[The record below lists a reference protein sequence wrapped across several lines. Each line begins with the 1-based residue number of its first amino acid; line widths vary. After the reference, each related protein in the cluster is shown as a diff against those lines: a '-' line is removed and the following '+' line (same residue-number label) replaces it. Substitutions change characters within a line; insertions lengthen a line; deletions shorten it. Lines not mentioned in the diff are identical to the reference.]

1 VIYYWEC
8 LWCGATACFF
18 KWRSVSFFR
27 CISHTLNRE
36 GNVQEVIFIEIMS
49 KLQTPQHKGARS
61 FLRVTGPLI
70 AGAGLIFLII
80 GMTSFFSAFGGGGP
94 PRLFWC
100 CFVGMP
106 LLFVGG
112 VMCMFGF
119 MGAVARYT
127 AAEQV
132 PVATDAIND
141 LAEDTQ
147 DAVKTVARAVAEGVK
162 EAQTERK
169 Q

>member
-1 VIYYWEC
+1 M
-8 LWCGATACFF
+8 A
-18 KWRSVSFFR
+18 
-27 CISHTLNRE
+27 
-36 GNVQEVIFIEIMS
+36 
-49 KLQTPQHKGARS
+49 
-61 FLRVTGPLI
+61 
-70 AGAGLIFLII
+70 
-80 GMTSFFSAFGGGGP
+80 SFFSAFGGGGP

-112 VMCMFGF
+112 GMCMLGF
-119 MGAVARYT
+119 MGSVARYM

-141 LAEDTQ
+141 FAEGTQ
-147 DAVKTVARAVAEGVK
+147 GAFKTVARAVAEGVK

>member
-1 VIYYWEC
+1 
-8 LWCGATACFF
+8 
-18 KWRSVSFFR
+18 
-27 CISHTLNRE
+27 
-36 GNVQEVIFIEIMS
+36 MS
-49 KLQTPQHKGARS
+49 KLQTSKHKGTRF
-61 FLRVTGPLI
+61 FLRVTGLLVATVGLVFLLI
-70 AGAGLIFLII
+70 GL
-80 GMTSFFSAFGGGGP
+80 GSFFSAFGGNGQ

-112 VMCMFGF
+112 VMCLFGF

-141 LAEDTQ
+141 LAEGTQ
-147 DAVKTVARAVAEGVK
+147 GAVKTVARAVLEGVQ
-162 EAQTERK
+162 EARSSAKTKK
-169 Q
+169 QNNEATY

>member
-1 VIYYWEC
+1 
-8 LWCGATACFF
+8 
-18 KWRSVSFFR
+18 
-27 CISHTLNRE
+27 
-36 GNVQEVIFIEIMS
+36 MS
-49 KLQTPQHKGARS
+49 KLQTPKHRGIRS
-61 FLRVTGPLI
+61 FLRVAGPLV
-70 AGAGLIFLII
+70 AGVGLVFLII
-80 GMTSFFSAFGGGGP
+80 GMASFFSAFGGSGP

-112 VMCMFGF
+112 VMCKFGF

-141 LAEDTQ
+141 LAQGTQ
-147 DAVKTVARAVAEGVK
+147 GAVKTVARAVAEGVR
-162 EAQTERK
+162 ESQTERK